1 MRLTVCCGMES
12 YFEIAPAVGLKVAL
26 RNIVDRSIKMGT
38 IYGRK
43 EEEEYCSKPLSY
55 VMVRYGIS
63 VVIVLRFA
71 KH

>member
-1 MRLTVCCGMES
+1 VVWNRILNFS
-12 YFEIAPAVGLKVAL
+12 AGLVKGAAL
-26 RNIVDRSIKMGT
+26 PNIMHSGIKLAT

-43 EEEEYCSKPLSY
+43 KEEEYCGKPLSY